1 MKSKFSNPPGDTCE
15 CIRSEFL
22 IHGLKRSFCS
32 LRTYRSCILCS
43 SQREPKGGRIE
54 CTKSPLDQQP
64 LAWNF
69 CSSSVQMLDKC
80 SSPNATHQTQLAKS
94 ISPFTR
100 TIAGFTGDLTKIFET
115 IRVCTSRIAHIGTC
129 RFCFRFWILN
139 SAHRPLCDGKVSK
152 AHKEAL
158 SGKRNSGHTKRRPRK
173 HEGHWRDSTGRI
185 EGRESS
191 RIWSEHQTEK
201 QKEKPSG
208 EPNGELNGETKW
220 KNQKNWEPQRKRR
233 CKN

>member
-32 LRTYRSCILCS
+32 LRTYRSCILLLFAKGAQSRS
-43 SQREPKGGRIE
+43 SNAQKVLSINSLSLGTFVLHL
-54 CTKSPLDQQP
+54 CK
-64 LAWNF
+64 
-69 CSSSVQMLDKC
+69 MLDKY

-152 AHKEAL
+152 AQRGSIWQAKFRAHEEAAKEARRAL
-158 SGKRNSGHTKRRPRK
+158 KRLDWLNRRQ
-173 HEGHWRDSTGRI
+173 RI
-185 EGRESS
+185 QPNLV
-191 RIWSEHQTEK
+191 WA
-201 QKEKPSG
+201 
-208 EPNGELNGETKW
+208 PNGKAKEENQV
-220 KNQKNWEPQRKRR
+220 KNQMEN
-233 CKN
+233 